1 MKAKFRKGKGIESA
15 ANSFFK
21 NLLDQNGIDYEIEF
35 PIHRKQY
42 DFKVEN
48 TLIEINPSITHNST
62 FGVYNDPP
70 KDKLYHLEKS
80 KLASLNNFRCIH
92 VWEWDDFDKIINLIS
107 NKKKIFARKCHIKE
121 VSISESKIFLENN
134 HLQGSC
140 NGQSVRLG
148 LYYQNELVQLM
159 TFGKPRY
166 NKNYEYELL
175 RLCTLNHLLIVGGAE
190 KLFAHFIKNY
200 SPKSI
205 ISYCDN
211 SKFTVSVYYKLN
223 FDLISFGTPSKHWF
237 NLKTKQH
244 ITDNLLRQRG
254 FDQLFG
260 TAYGKGTSNHDLMI
274 QHGFVEVYDCGQS
287 SFK

>member
-1 MKAKFRKGKGIESA
+1 M
-15 ANSFFK
+15 
-21 NLLDQNGIDYEIEF
+21 
-35 PIHRKQY
+35 
-42 DFKVEN
+42 
-48 TLIEINPSITHNST
+48 
-62 FGVYNDPP
+62 YNDPP

-175 RLCTLNHLLIVGGAE
+175 RLCTLNHLLIVGGTE
-190 KLFAHFIKNY
+190 KLFAHIIKNY

-211 SKFTVSVYYKLN
+211 SKFTRSAYYKLN

-254 FDQLFG
+254 FDQLFE

-287 SFK
+287 SFKWVP